1 MVRRP
6 IAVVLACLYA
16 LGGACAVP
24 ATAASRAPGGLT
36 GAALRESPASRPD
49 ACLTRNAAPK
59 RRKGAGR
66 LTRAMEPR
74 VPGPDEV
81 ARMSADLVRRLGAA
95 RTQEAAQPAEAAP
108 PRATAQ
114 AREAAR
120 VGEAARA
127 GEPLPPRATA
137 RPAVTPQPGAA
148 VQPGATTARPGATM
162 RPGSGAAARR
172 SGSAA
177 VERIT
182 VPVRVHIIRDRKLG
196 LPDAAV
202 ARQIAVLNTAY
213 SGGYGGADT
222 GVRFELKGITHT
234 DNRNWFRDP
243 LGYEEPMKKK
253 LRVGGPE
260 TLNLYIAQLS
270 RLVLGYSTYPYWY
283 DDEPVLDG
291 VVIDWRSVPGGPL
304 RDFARGFTAVHEIGH
319 WLGLLHTFENGCKDP
334 GDSVD
339 DTPPEAHPTNGCP
352 AKKDSC
358 PAPGN
363 DPVHNFMDYA
373 QDRCM
378 REFTAGQGVRVHQM
392 WDAYRR
398 PVPLG
403 TEAAAQ
409 KAAAG
414 VAAAGLQEAAP
425 APQGTAVDVADGTE
439 ASSSTASDLDAVP
452 VGDALSDTV
461 SDTVSDTANGAASDP
476 ASDLVPGLATRGS
489 EQPGWRRVGR

>member
-1 MVRRP
+1 M
-6 IAVVLACLYA
+6 A
-16 LGGACAVP
+16 
-24 ATAASRAPGGLT
+24 
-36 GAALRESPASRPD
+36 
-49 ACLTRNAAPK
+49 
-59 RRKGAGR
+59 
-66 LTRAMEPR
+66 
-74 VPGPDEV
+74 
-81 ARMSADLVRRLGAA
+81 ADLARRLG
-95 RTQEAAQPAEAAP
+95 
-108 PRATAQ
+108 
-114 AREAAR
+114 
-120 VGEAARA
+120 
-127 GEPLPPRATA
+127 
-137 RPAVTPQPGAA
+137 
-148 VQPGATTARPGATM
+148 TARPGEGAQPGETAQPGGAAPPVVATP
-162 RPGSGAAARR
+162 PGDTARAASGANDRR
-172 SGSAA
+172 SVSEA

-182 VPVRVHIIRDRKLG
+182 VPVWVHIIRDHALG

-202 ARQIAVLNTAY
+202 SRQIAVLNTAY

-234 DNRNWFRDP
+234 DNRSWFRDP

-319 WLGLLHTFENGCKDP
+319 WLGLLHTFENGCKAP

-339 DTPPEAHPTNGCP
+339 DTPAEAYPTNGCP
-352 AKKDSC
+352 SKKDTC
-358 PAPGN
+358 PASGG
-363 DPVHNFMDYA
+363 DPLHNFMDYA

-398 PVPLG
+398 PAPQGADPGL
-403 TEAAAQ
+403 Q

-414 VAAAGLQEAAP
+414 LQGAAADG
-425 APQGTAVDVADGTE
+425 ADGADGITN
-439 ASSSTASDLDAVP
+439 DP
-452 VGDALSDTV
+452 VRSLAAQGPAGSADDVQGDEES
-461 SDTVSDTANGAASDP
+461 
-476 ASDLVPGLATRGS
+476 PGGT
-489 EQPGWRRVGR
+489 GR

>member
-6 IAVVLACLYA
+6 IAVFLACLYA
-16 LGGACAVP
+16 LGGACAAP
-24 ATAASRAPGGLT
+24 ASAASRAAGGLT
-36 GAALRESPASRPD
+36 GAGLRGSPASRPD
-49 ACLTRNAAPK
+49 ACLTRHAVPQ
-59 RRKGAGR
+59 RRHGVGA
-66 LTRAMEPR
+66 LTHALEPR
-74 VPGPDEV
+74 EPGPDEV
-81 ARMSADLVRRLGAA
+81 ARMAADLARRLGTAEPGDTA
-95 RTQEAAQPAEAAP
+95 QAGNRAQPGETAQPGNAAQP
-108 PRATAQ
+108 
-114 AREAAR
+114 
-120 VGEAARA
+120 GS
-127 GEPLPPRATA
+127 
-137 RPAVTPQPGAA
+137 
-148 VQPGATTARPGATM
+148 TARPGRAA
-162 RPGSGAAARR
+162 SGRR
-172 SGSAA
+172 SVPGA

-182 VPVRVHIIRDRKLG
+182 VPVWVHIIRDHALG

-202 ARQIAVLNTAY
+202 SRQIAVLNTAY

-234 DNRNWFRDP
+234 DNQSWFRDP

-283 DDEPVLDG
+283 DDEPILDG

-319 WLGLLHTFENGCKDP
+319 WLGLLHTFENGCKAP

-339 DTPPEAHPTNGCP
+339 DTPAEAYPTNGCP
-352 AKKDSC
+352 SKKDTC
-358 PAPGN
+358 PAAGG
-363 DPVHNFMDYA
+363 DPIHNFMDYA

-398 PVPLG
+398 PAPQG
-403 TEAAAQ
+403 TDAGLQ

-414 VAAAGLQEAAP
+414 LQGAAADGPEPSLAVQGPEGP
-425 APQGTAVDVADGTE
+425 ADDIQGEEESPGGT
-439 ASSSTASDLDAVP
+439 
-452 VGDALSDTV
+452 
-461 SDTVSDTANGAASDP
+461 
-476 ASDLVPGLATRGS
+476 
-489 EQPGWRRVGR
+489 GR

>member
-1 MVRRP
+1 
-6 IAVVLACLYA
+6 
-16 LGGACAVP
+16 
-24 ATAASRAPGGLT
+24 
-36 GAALRESPASRPD
+36 
-49 ACLTRNAAPK
+49 
-59 RRKGAGR
+59 
-66 LTRAMEPR
+66 
-74 VPGPDEV
+74 
-81 ARMSADLVRRLGAA
+81 MSADLARRLGAKS
-95 RTQEAAQPAEAAP
+95 RQAAQPAEAAH
-108 PRATAQ
+108 ATAGAR

-120 VGEAARA
+120 ATATV
-127 GEPLPPRATA
+127 PPRAAA
-137 RPAVTPQPGAA
+137 RPVVTPQPGAT
-148 VQPGATTARPGATM
+148 VRPGATAARPGATAA
-162 RPGSGAAARR
+162 RPGSGAVARR

-182 VPVRVHIIRDRKLG
+182 VPVRVHIIRDRTLG

-202 ARQIAVLNTAY
+202 SRQIAVLNTAY

-234 DNRNWFRDP
+234 ENRNWFRDP

-319 WLGLLHTFENGCKDP
+319 WLGLLHTFENGCKAP

-358 PAPGN
+358 PAPGS

-398 PVPLG
+398 PAPLG
-403 TEAAAQ
+403 TGAASQ
-409 KAAAG
+409 KAATG
-414 VAAAGLQEAAP
+414 VAAAGVQGATP
-425 APQGTAVDVADGTE
+425 ATQGTAAEVADG
-439 ASSSTASDLDAVP
+439 ADAADAAVVSTGAANDLDAV
-452 VGDALSDTV
+452 SV
-461 SDTVSDTANGAASDP
+461 SDTVSDTANGTASDSASDP
-476 ASDLVPGLATRGS
+476 GPGIVTRSS
-489 EQPGWRRVGR
+489 EHPAGDTQGDERSSGGTGR

>member
-6 IAVVLACLYA
+6 IAVVLACLYT

-24 ATAASRAPGGLT
+24 ASAASRAPGGLT
-36 GAALRESPASRPD
+36 GAALRASPATRAD
-49 ACLTRNAAPK
+49 ACLARHAVPK
-59 RRKGAGR
+59 RRHGR
-66 LTRAMEPR
+66 AHGVTQRRHGVGGLTHAPEPR
-74 VPGPDEV
+74 EPGPDEI
-81 ARMSADLVRRLGAA
+81 ARMSADLARRLGTATPTETA
-95 RTQEAAQPAEAAP
+95 TPRETAQPRDVAQPAVAP
-108 PRATAQ
+108 PTGVTA
-114 AREAAR
+114 
-120 VGEAARA
+120 
-127 GEPLPPRATA
+127 
-137 RPAVTPQPGAA
+137 
-148 VQPGATTARPGATM
+148 
-162 RPGSGAAARR
+162 RPGSGAGDRR
-172 SGSAA
+172 SGSGA

-182 VPVRVHIIRDRKLG
+182 VPVWVHIIKDHALG
-196 LPDAAV
+196 LPDTAV
-202 ARQIAVLNTAY
+202 SRQIAVLNTAY

-234 DNRNWFRDP
+234 ENRSWFRDP

-319 WLGLLHTFENGCKDP
+319 WLGLLHTFENGCKAQ

-339 DTPPEAHPTNGCP
+339 DTPAEAYPTNGCP
-352 AKKDSC
+352 AKKDTC
-358 PAPGN
+358 PAQGG
-363 DPVHNFMDYA
+363 DPIHNFMDYA

-398 PVPLG
+398 PGPQGADAGLH
-403 TEAAAQ
+403 

-414 VAAAGLQEAAP
+414 AQADAAKVQAGAAADGADAP
-425 APQGTAVDVADGTE
+425 TGTANDRANSTAADAGNDPG
-439 ASSSTASDLDAVP
+439 SGTASDP
-452 VGDALSDTV
+452 
-461 SDTVSDTANGAASDP
+461 
-476 ASDLVPGLATRGS
+476 VPGLAAQGS
-489 EQPGWRRVGR
+489 DNPAGDM

>member
-24 ATAASRAPGGLT
+24 ASAASRAPGGLT
-36 GAALRESPASRPD
+36 GAALRASPATRPD
-49 ACLTRNAAPK
+49 ACLARHTVPK
-59 RRKGAGR
+59 RRHGRAHGATQRRHGVGG
-66 LTRAMEPR
+66 LTHAPEPR
-74 VPGPDEV
+74 EPGPDEV
-81 ARMSADLVRRLGAA
+81 ARMSADLARRLGTATPREPTTPRETA
-95 RTQEAAQPAEAAP
+95 QPRDAAQA
-108 PRATAQ
+108 
-114 AREAAR
+114 
-120 VGEAARA
+120 
-127 GEPLPPRATA
+127 
-137 RPAVTPQPGAA
+137 AVTPPPG
-148 VQPGATTARPGATM
+148 VTARPGSGVGD
-162 RPGSGAAARR
+162 RRVGSGT
-172 SGSAA
+172 

-182 VPVRVHIIRDRKLG
+182 VPVWVHIIKDHALG

-202 ARQIAVLNTAY
+202 SRQITALNTAY

-234 DNRNWFRDP
+234 ENRSWFRDP

-319 WLGLLHTFENGCKDP
+319 WLGLLHTFENGCKAP

-339 DTPPEAHPTNGCP
+339 DTPAEAYPTNGCP
-352 AKKDSC
+352 AKKDTC
-358 PAPGN
+358 PAQGG
-363 DPVHNFMDYA
+363 DPIRNFMDYA

-398 PVPLG
+398 PGPQRADAGLH
-403 TEAAAQ
+403 

-414 VAAAGLQEAAP
+414 AQANAAKAQADAAADGADAP
-425 APQGTAVDVADGTE
+425 GGIAN
-439 ASSSTASDLDAVP
+439 DLAND
-452 VGDALSDTV
+452 DTV
-461 SDTVSDTANGAASDP
+461 SDLGNDPAADAGNDTVNDPGSGTVSDP
-476 ASDLVPGLATRGS
+476 VPGLAAQGS
-489 EQPGWRRVGR
+489 DNPAGNM

>member
-6 IAVVLACLYA
+6 IAVFLACLYA
-16 LGGACAVP
+16 LGGACAAP
-24 ATAASRAPGGLT
+24 ASAASRAAGGLT
-36 GAALRESPASRPD
+36 GAGLRGSPASRPD
-49 ACLTRNAAPK
+49 ACLVRHAVAQ
-59 RRKGAGR
+59 RRHGVGA
-66 LTRAMEPR
+66 LTHALEPR
-74 VPGPDEV
+74 EPGPDEV
-81 ARMSADLVRRLGAA
+81 ARMAADLARRLGTPQP
-95 RTQEAAQPAEAAP
+95 RSTAQPGVIP
-108 PRATAQ
+108 Q
-114 AREAAR
+114 Q
-120 VGEAARA
+120 G
-127 GEPLPPRATA
+127 ATA
-137 RPAVTPQPGAA
+137 RP
-148 VQPGATTARPGATM
+148 
-162 RPGSGAAARR
+162 GSVASDRR
-172 SGSAA
+172 SVAGA

-182 VPVRVHIIRDRKLG
+182 VPVWVHIIRDHVLG

-202 ARQIAVLNTAY
+202 SRQIAVLNTAY

-253 LRVGGPE
+253 LRAGGPE

-319 WLGLLHTFENGCKDP
+319 WLGLLHTFENGCKAP

-339 DTPPEAHPTNGCP
+339 DTPAEAYPTNGCP
-352 AKKDSC
+352 AKKDTC
-358 PAPGN
+358 PASGG
-363 DPVHNFMDYA
+363 DPIHNFMDYA

-398 PVPLG
+398 PAPQG
-403 TEAAAQ
+403 TD
-409 KAAAG
+409 AG
-414 VAAAGLQEAAP
+414 LKKAAAGLQEVA
-425 APQGTAVDVADGTE
+425 ADGADGPTDPVPSLAAAQGPE
-439 ASSSTASDLDAVP
+439 DPADDAQ
-452 VGDALSDTV
+452 GDAES
-461 SDTVSDTANGAASDP
+461 P
-476 ASDLVPGLATRGS
+476 RGT
-489 EQPGWRRVGR
+489 GR

>member
-16 LGGACAVP
+16 LGGACA
-24 ATAASRAPGGLT
+24 AQASAASGATGGLT
-36 GAALRESPASRPD
+36 GAGLRGSPPSRPD
-49 ACLTRNAAPK
+49 ACLARHPVPHS
-59 RRKGAGR
+59 RHGVGA
-66 LTRAMEPR
+66 LTHGLEPR
-74 VPGPDEV
+74 EPGADEV
-81 ARMSADLVRRLGAA
+81 ARMAADLARRLGTAQPRQPA
-95 RTQEAAQPAEAAP
+95 RQVDAAQSGATAP
-108 PRATAQ
+108 PGGTA
-114 AREAAR
+114 ASGAMAGPGRTAA
-120 VGEAARA
+120 A
-127 GEPLPPRATA
+127 GVTA
-137 RPAVTPQPGAA
+137 P
-148 VQPGATTARPGATM
+148 
-162 RPGSGAAARR
+162 PGSGANARR
-172 SGSAA
+172 SGAKA

-182 VPVRVHIIRDRKLG
+182 VPVWVHIIRDHALG

-202 ARQIAVLNTAY
+202 SRQIAVLNSAY

-234 DNRNWFRDP
+234 DNRSWFRDP

-319 WLGLLHTFENGCKDP
+319 WLGLLHTFENGCKAP

-339 DTPPEAHPTNGCP
+339 DTPAEAYPTNGCP
-352 AKKDSC
+352 SKKDTC
-358 PAPGN
+358 PAAGG
-363 DPVHNFMDYA
+363 DPMHNFMDYA

-378 REFTAGQGVRVHQM
+378 RELTAGQGVRVHQM

-398 PVPLG
+398 PAPQGADAGL
-403 TEAAAQ
+403 Q
-409 KAAAG
+409 KAAAAG
-414 VAAAGLQEAAP
+414 LHEAAADRAEGATSGATDDPVPNLAAQGPEGP
-425 APQGTAVDVADGTE
+425 ADDME
-439 ASSSTASDLDAVP
+439 
-452 VGDALSDTV
+452 GDAQSSGGT
-461 SDTVSDTANGAASDP
+461 
-476 ASDLVPGLATRGS
+476 
-489 EQPGWRRVGR
+489 GR